1 VNRCPAHVIDGGQD
15 WGVDFRDRRIWW
27 DCSSFNLRSGG
38 NDDKFGDWAV
48 RMDNG
53 RELSH
58 YATMAVQNYAQKR
71 RSNWYCPLLVGATP
85 SLVVTA

>member
-1 VNRCPAHVIDGGQD
+1 MVVKIAISISGDP
-15 WGVDFRDRRIWW
+15 RIWW

-48 RMDNG
+48 RMVNG

-58 YATMAVQNYAQKR
+58 YEAREAAELAVQNWAQKR
-71 RSNWYCPLLVGATP
+71 RSNWYRPLLVGATP